1 MKNAANKQELV
12 IIYPQGKGETFDPDF
27 WALLSFLKGN
37 HIDYRLMTTDLTG
50 ECSLDFEGFLIY
62 LHISDITYLHKLNAP
77 LSQFKKNNS
86 LIIAGGTAILSVE
99 SDKILDTFKS
109 IDIIAR
115 APETEKVLVQLVK
128 TIFNHKNWQT
138 VKGITYRHPSREN
151 KIIST
156 KNRPLSKNL
165 DYLDNLGIYQQNIQ
179 NAPGDQWFPVMVSR
193 GCDGDCMY
201 CTLQTPYWLDYN
213 TGKTTWRK
221 KSTQKVVDD
230 IEFLFSKGIDKFILS
245 CHRFFGSK
253 KNHAS
258 SATALAREILR
269 RELKVKFKFIALAG
283 DLKRN
288 LQSLFVLREAGL
300 DEIQVG
306 IDSGAPRFH
315 DMYRTGSTVQ
325 DCMDVL
331 RFLHENRFKF
341 NISYIFYDPYLTIPE
356 IKETVI
362 FLKKIKEYFSHLEL
376 PYSAYLDSRILN
388 SALILRYGMPII
400 KKLREDGLLV
410 EYPGYSAHP
419 ASVFREPAVKNI
431 YRVYRQVNET
441 ILPKI
446 RHFFYDKELVTY
458 FNNSFE
464 LFPLMVMEK
473 IVHWVENEKSADS
486 GQIVAGIERFT
497 KDFFGPLIDNICDAF
512 PKYKNPVLSS
522 WVKQ

>member
-1 MKNAANKQELV
+1 MKKTANKQELV
-12 IIYPQGKGETFDPDF
+12 IVHPQGKGENPGPEFLS
-27 WALLSFLKGN
+27 LLPFLKN
-37 HIDYRLMTTDLTG
+37 NCIDYRLITTDITG
-50 ECSLDFEGFLIY
+50 EFSPDAVGRLIY
-62 LHISDITYLHKLNAP
+62 LHITDVTYLHKSNGP

-86 LIIAGGTAILSVE
+86 LIITGGTAILSVE
-99 SDKILDTFKS
+99 SDKILDTFKY

-115 APETEKVLVQLVK
+115 GPETEKILVNLVK
-128 TIFNHKNWQT
+128 TILRHGNWQT
-138 VKGITYRHPSREN
+138 TKGITYRHTSCEN
-151 KIIST
+151 KIISN

-165 DYLDNLGIYQQNIQ
+165 DYLDNLGIYEQNRQ
-179 NAPGDQWFPVMVSR
+179 NTPGYEWYPIMVSR

-201 CTLQTPYWLDYN
+201 CGLQAPYRLGYN
-213 TGKTTWRK
+213 AGKTTWRK
-221 KSTQKVVDD
+221 KSARKVVDEV
-230 IEFLFSKGIDKFILS
+230 EFLLSKGIDKFILS

-253 KNHAS
+253 KNHSS
-258 SATALAREILR
+258 SAAAIAHEILR

-288 LQSLFVLREAGL
+288 LQSLLILKEAGL

-376 PYSAYLDSRILN
+376 PYSAYLDSRVLN

-400 KKLREDGLLV
+400 QKLREDGLLV

-419 ASVFREPAVKNI
+419 ASVFRDPGVKNI

-441 ILPKI
+441 ILPRI

-458 FNNSFE
+458 FNNSID
-464 LFPLMVMEK
+464 LFPLMMME
-473 IVHWVENEKSADS
+473 
-486 GQIVAGIERFT
+486 
-497 KDFFGPLIDNICDAF
+497 
-512 PKYKNPVLSS
+512 
-522 WVKQ
+522 

>member
-1 MKNAANKQELV
+1 MNYAANKQELV
-12 IIYPQGKGETFDPDF
+12 VVYPQGKGETFDPDF
-27 WALLSFLKGN
+27 CALLSFLRCN
-37 HIDYRLMTTDLTG
+37 NIDYRLIAADLTG

-62 LHISDITYLHKLNAP
+62 LHITDITYLHKLNAP

-115 APETEKVLVQLVK
+115 APETEKVLIHLVK
-128 TIFNHKNWQT
+128 TIFNNGKWQT
-138 VKGITYRHPSREN
+138 VKGISYRHPSREN

-165 DYLDNLGIYQQNIQ
+165 DYLDNLGIYQKNIQ
-179 NAPGDQWFPVMVSR
+179 NTPGDKWFPVMVSR

-201 CTLQTPYWLDYN
+201 CGLHEPYRLGYN

-221 KSTQKVVDD
+221 KSAKKVVDE
-230 IEFLFSKGIDKFILS
+230 IEFLLSKGIDKFILS

-253 KNHAS
+253 KNHS
-258 SATALAREILR
+258 TSAVEITREILN
-269 RELKVKFKFIALAG
+269 RELRVKFKFITLAG

-288 LQSLFVLREAGL
+288 LQSLLIFKEAGL

-315 DMYRTGSTVQ
+315 EMYRTGSTVQ

-341 NISYIFYDPYLTIPE
+341 NISYIFYDPYLTIGE
-356 IKETVI
+356 IKETII
-362 FLKKIKEYFSHLEL
+362 FLKMIKEYFSHLEL
-376 PYSAYLDSRILN
+376 PYSAYLDSRVLN

-400 KKLREDGLLV
+400 QKLREDGLLV

-441 ILPKI
+441 ILPRI
-446 RHFFYDKELVTY
+446 RHFFYDKELGTQ
-458 FNNSFE
+458 FNSIE

-473 IVHWVENEKSADS
+473 IVHSIEIEKTEDS

-497 KDFFGPLIDNICDAF
+497 KDFFGPLIDNIHDAF
-512 PKYKNPVLSS
+512 PKYKNPALSS
-522 WVKQ
+522 WLKK

>member
-12 IIYPQGKGETFDPDF
+12 IVYPQGKGETFDPDF
-27 WALLSFLKGN
+27 CALLSFLRCN
-37 HIDYRLMTTDLTG
+37 NIDYRLMVADLTG
-50 ECSLDFEGFLIY
+50 ECSLDFEGSLIY
-62 LHISDITYLHKLNAP
+62 LHITDVTYLHKLNSP
-77 LSQFKKNNS
+77 LSQIKKNNS
-86 LIIAGGTAILSVE
+86 LIIAGGTAFLSVDN
-99 SDKILDTFKS
+99 DKIMDTFQA

-115 APETEKVLVQLVK
+115 APETEKVLVNLVK
-128 TIFNHKNWQT
+128 TILRHGNWQT
-138 VKGITYRHPSREN
+138 VKGITYRHPSIEN
-151 KIIST
+151 KIISN

-165 DYLDNLGIYQQNIQ
+165 DYLDNLGIYEQNVQ
-179 NAPGDQWFPVMVSR
+179 NAPGDRWYPVIISR

-201 CTLQTPYWLDYN
+201 CGLHEPYRLGYN

-221 KSTQKVVDD
+221 KSAKKVVDE
-230 IEFLFSKGIDKFILS
+230 IEFLLSKGIDKFILS

-253 KNHAS
+253 KNHSS
-258 SATALAREILR
+258 SAAALAREILR

-288 LQSLFVLREAGL
+288 LQSLLILKEAGL

-306 IDSGAPRFH
+306 IDSGVPRFH
-315 DMYRTGSTVQ
+315 EMYRTGSTVQ

-376 PYSAYLDSRILN
+376 PYSAYLDSRVLN

-400 KKLREDGLLV
+400 KKLRKDGLLV

-441 ILPKI
+441 ILPRF

-458 FNNSFE
+458 FNSID

-473 IVHWVENEKSADS
+473 IVHSLENEKSTDL
-486 GQIVAGIERFT
+486 GQVVAGIEKFT
-497 KDFFGPLIDNICDAF
+497 KDFFGPLIDAIGDAF
-512 PKYKNPVLSS
+512 PKYKNPALNS
-522 WVKQ
+522 WLKK